1 MPPVAQKAGPPP
13 EPYGGAAPS
22 VVATATGSPGADKS
36 LDRDG
41 VKEQANAG
49 AIARAEADLAE
60 AERAT
65 LGFGPKLEKGDA
77 GQAKPMEAPGRE
89 ARSCGT
95 ACAAL
100 QSMTRA
106 AEHLC
111 GLTGE
116 GDARCTSARS
126 RVKTAGDRV
135 RGACPSCG
143 T

>member
-1 MPPVAQKAGPPP
+1 MPPVASKAGPPP

-22 VVATATGSPGADKS
+22 VAATATGSPGADKS

-41 VKEQANAG
+41 AKDQTNAG
-49 AIARAEADLAE
+49 AIARAEADLAD
-60 AERAT
+60 AEKIA

-77 GQAKPMEAPGRE
+77 GQAKPMEAPGRD

-116 GDARCTSARS
+116 GDARCTNARS